1 MVVHGGGNGAEAW
14 RQNAEALSGNYRVY
28 IPDLPGFGRSDSVN
42 DRFRLW
48 EFVDFVD
55 NFTTALDLD
64 DFYLIGHSIGGGIA
78 LHYAL
83 KFQKKVKGLVLISSW
98 CLGPETALW
107 VRFLSQ
113 PIFCKYFGEA
123 ILACSNGVEW
133 IARQFYSSIKF
144 DNPFSHVNM
153 DIGRTMMNVKG
164 QTTVL
169 LNKLSQL
176 FVPTLLVWGSKDRIV
191 PAHQAYIAAELIPDC
206 QLKIFRG
213 AGHSV
218 YRERIE
224 EFSAMMDAFTQ

>member
-1 MVVHGGGNGAEAW
+1 VVIHGGGNGAKAW
-14 RQNAEALSGNYRVY
+14 RQNAEALSSNYRVY
-28 IPDLPGFGRSDSVN
+28 IPDLPGFGYSESVN
-42 DRFRLW
+42 DRFRLP

-55 NFTTALDLD
+55 NFTTAVGVDS
-64 DFYLIGHSIGGGIA
+64 FYLIGHSIGGGIA

-98 CLGPETALW
+98 CLGTETALW

-113 PIFCKYFGEA
+113 PVFCKYFGEV
-123 ILACSNGVEW
+123 ILAASNCIEW
-133 IARQFYSSIKF
+133 VARKFYAPFKF

-153 DIGRTMMNVKG
+153 DIGRTMTNVRG

-176 FVPTLLVWGSKDRIV
+176 FVPTLLVWGSNDGIV
-191 PAHQAYIAAELIPDC
+191 PAHQGYVAAELIPDC
-206 QLKIFRG
+206 RLHIFQG

-224 EFSAMMDAFTQ
+224 EFTQMMAAFTH

>member
-14 RQNAEALSGNYRVY
+14 RRNAEALSNNYRVY
-28 IPDLPGFGRSDSVN
+28 IPDLPGFGYSDSVN

-55 NFTTALDLD
+55 NFTTALGLD
-64 DFYLIGHSIGGGIA
+64 SFYLIGHSIGGGIA

-113 PIFCKYFGEA
+113 PVFCKYFGEA

-133 IARQFYSSIKF
+133 VARQFHSSTKF

-153 DIGRTMMNVKG
+153 DIGRTMTNIRG

-176 FVPTLLVWGSKDRIV
+176 FVPTLLVWGSNDPVV
-191 PAHQAYIAAELIPDC
+191 PAHQAFLAAELIPDC
-206 QLKIFRG
+206 QLKIFHG

-224 EFSAMMDAFTQ
+224 EFSAMLAAFTH

>member
-1 MVVHGGGNGAEAW
+1 MVHGGGNGAEAW
-14 RQNAEALSGNYRVY
+14 RRNAEALSGNYRVY
-28 IPDLPGFGRSDSVN
+28 IPDLPGFGYSESVN

-55 NFTTALDLD
+55 NFTTALGLD
-64 DFYLIGHSIGGGIA
+64 SFYLIGHSIGGGIA

-123 ILACSNGVEW
+123 ILAISNGVEW
-133 IARQFYSSIKF
+133 VARQFYSTIKF

-153 DIGRTMMNVKG
+153 DIGRTMTNVKG

-169 LNKLSQL
+169 LNRLSHL

-191 PAHQAYIAAELIPDC
+191 PAHQAYVAAELIPDC
-206 QLKIFRG
+206 QLKIFQG

-224 EFSAMMDAFTQ
+224 EFTQMMAAFTH

>member
-1 MVVHGGGNGAEAW
+1 VVIHGGGKGATAW
-14 RQNAEALSGNYRVY
+14 RENAKALSRNYRVY
-28 IPDLPGFGRSDSVN
+28 IPDLPGFGYSDSVK
-42 DRFRLW
+42 DRFRLY

-55 NFTTALDLD
+55 NFTTTLGLDS
-64 DFYLIGHSIGGGIA
+64 FYLIGHSIGGGIA

-113 PIFCKYFGEA
+113 PVFCKYFGEA
-123 ILACSNGVEW
+123 CLSAANGIEW
-133 IARQFYSSIKF
+133 VARQFYSSIKF

-153 DIGRTMMNVKG
+153 DIGRTMTNLKG

-169 LNKLSQL
+169 LHRLSQL
-176 FVPTLLVWGSKDRIV
+176 LMPTLLVWGSRDHV
-191 PAHQAYIAAELIPDC
+191 LPAHQAYVAAELIPNC
-206 QLKIFRG
+206 ELHIFRG
-213 AGHSV
+213 GGHSV

-224 EFSAMMDAFTQ
+224 EFTELLSRFTA

>member
-1 MVVHGGGNGAEAW
+1 VVVHGGGNGAEAW